1 MNHHEYTEDGC
12 VHVVGCII
20 KDPEGKIYVHHNA
33 LKNEFFF
40 PGGKVD
46 TGETVEQ
53 ASVRE
58 LQEELELNITI
69 KDVKRLSSMKVIHG

>member
-1 MNHHEYTEDGC
+1 
-12 VHVVGCII
+12 VGCII
-20 KDPEGKIYVHHNA
+20 RDSEGKIYVHHNA

-58 LQEELELNITI
+58 LQEELELTVEVS
-69 KDVKRLSSMKVIHG
+69 DVKKLSSMKVIHG